1 LKLAENL
8 VEIDQSADLQS
19 AGFGFDF
26 NAKMADMLSNKI
38 YSDPILAVVRE
49 YICNAVD
56 AHGQLPV
63 NRAIDVGFPTTIDP
77 TWWVRDYGSGL
88 SQEQIMGKAPDFRGL
103 FNTYGRS
110 NKSDSNAAIGGFG
123 LGSKAGFAYIKRS
136 GAFTVTS
143 WHGGEKKIYTCHM
156 SEKGIPSVTLMSSAP
171 STEPNGIKIAVP
183 VKREDHSTFSDRTL
197 KTIKYMT
204 QEFKLYGNTH
214 TVKKPEYQLSKDN
227 WGIVQDYAE
236 RSKVIMGGIAY
247 PIDTSQ
253 FKHDSLLSRVCV
265 HIYAPIGSV
274 ELSVSREA
282 LSYESTTIN
291 YLNTQAEIIRGS
303 IAAEAEK
310 NIQEQPSL
318 IEASRKYHEF
328 LNRTLAFVFNGKD
341 IKWKGKYLLYYAPRK
356 SSMYYQGHNH
366 GGSHSLNAKKD
377 DTFWNVAIDFHQN
390 FNSYDLQLRDRNW
403 CSSTHIYVSNDYTFC
418 YVPPGMSMRRKIAS
432 LLKDAQDN
440 KTTTHYIF
448 VKTDSYKRFLHYYLK
463 SGRHNKFI
471 KAEDI
476 VDYKVPSVPKNYK
489 SPKDGKRDITRYSD
503 HYSSNRAMDNYVG
516 VNVDFKDTTTKY
528 YYVPTKKYKP
538 YEAFSNLDEAK
549 AGNYEVINKWPS
561 IKKLLGLTI
570 IEPLYAVPF
579 THKTLALAN
588 PNFINVFELIEKKL
602 AAAAKDQK
610 LIDEMELFYRRNDDV
625 KYVKSFHSFLD
636 YLVKNYP
643 KVKDTFVKKFIDNQE
658 QIKGLELDKISVK
671 ITELNTLSSFLGK
684 DLDSFDKL
692 KPSGKQAPKVLGGG
706 EFRTYIPLLK
716 HIPIENLEQ
725 LSKDDLNDIYTL
737 IMAKHERMEKK

>member
-1 LKLAENL
+1 LKLQESIVEIEQSENL
-8 VEIDQSADLQS
+8 TGSE
-19 AGFGFDF
+19 FGFDF
-26 NAKMADMLSNKI
+26 NAKMADLLSNKI
-38 YSDPILAVVRE
+38 YSDPILAVCRE

-56 AHGQLPV
+56 SHAKLPV
-63 NRAIDVGFPTTIDP
+63 SRSIDIGYPNYLDP

-88 SQEQIMGKAPDFRGL
+88 SQEQVMGKAPDFRGL

-110 NKSDSNAAIGGFG
+110 NKSDSNSSIGGFG
-123 LGSKAGFAYIKRS
+123 LGSKAGFAYIKRN

-143 WHGGEKKIYTCHM
+143 WYNGEKKIYTCHM
-156 SEKGIPSVTLMSSAP
+156 SEKGIPSVTLMSTTP
-171 STEPNGIKIAVP
+171 STEPNGVKIAVP
-183 VKREDHSTFSDRTL
+183 VKREDHNTFCDRTFKVL
-197 KTIKYMT
+197 RYMT
-204 QEFKLYGNTH
+204 QEFKLFGNSQPVT
-214 TVKKPEYQLSKDN
+214 KPEYQLQKDN
-227 WGIVQDYAE
+227 WGAFKDTYGKNSNI
-236 RSKVIMGGIAY
+236 IMGGIAY
-247 PIDTSQ
+247 PIDAAQ
-253 FKHDSLLSRVCV
+253 FPYGGLLHKLRLD
-265 HIYAPIGSV
+265 IYAPIGSV

-282 LSYESTTIN
+282 LSYEKTTLDYIN
-291 YLNTQAEIIRGS
+291 AQLEIIKNS
-303 IAAEAEK
+303 ITAEAEK
-310 NIQEQPSL
+310 DVLNQPTL

-328 LNRTLAFVFNGKD
+328 LNGSMGFVFTNRVMKWNGKH
-341 IKWKGKYLLYYAPRK
+341 LLYYGK
-356 SSMYYQGHNH
+356 NSYY
-366 GGSHSLNAKKD
+366 GSTYAASKALFSKGD
-377 DTFWNVAIDFHQN
+377 DTFWNVGIGPDSN
-390 FNSYDLQLRDRNW
+390 YDAYELQIRDRSW
-403 CSSTHIYVSNDYTFC
+403 RTSTHIYLNNDYTFC

-440 KTTTHYIF
+440 KTTKNYIF

-503 HYSSNRAMDNYVG
+503 HYSYNRAMDNYVG

-549 AGNYEVINKWPS
+549 VGNYEVINKWPS

-579 THKTLALAN
+579 TYKTLALAN

-643 KVKDTFVKKFIDNQE
+643 KVKDTFVKNFIDNQE

-684 DLDSFDKL
+684 DLDSFAKL

-706 EFRTYIPLLK
+706 EFRTYIPLFK
-716 HIPIENLEQ
+716 HISLENLEQ